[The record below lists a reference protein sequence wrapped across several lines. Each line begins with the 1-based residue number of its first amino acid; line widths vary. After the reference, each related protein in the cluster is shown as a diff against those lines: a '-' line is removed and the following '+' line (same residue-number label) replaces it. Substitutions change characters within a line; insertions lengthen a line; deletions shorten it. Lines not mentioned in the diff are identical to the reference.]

1 MTNENYNNLTKEDLL
16 EMLKAILDNIDGL
29 PNPAK
34 ITAPTHYD
42 LYAVV
47 AVVYSILKLDE
58 ELP

>member
-1 MTNENYNNLTKEDLL
+1 MSNENYNNLTKEDLL
-16 EMLKAILDNIDGL
+16 EMLKAILDNIDAL

-47 AVVYSILKLDE
+47 AVVYAILKLDNG
-58 ELP
+58 